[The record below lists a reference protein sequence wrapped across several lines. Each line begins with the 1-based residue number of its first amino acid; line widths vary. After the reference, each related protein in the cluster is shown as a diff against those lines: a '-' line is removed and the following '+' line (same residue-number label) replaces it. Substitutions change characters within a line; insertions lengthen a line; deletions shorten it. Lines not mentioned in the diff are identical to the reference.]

1 MSADDKVGLNVEPLG
16 GGASKGDGDSRLIVS
31 EDADKAADTQQLE
44 DLRVTARQGVGKKPP
59 YNPDLLAQFIE
70 KNETHSVAV
79 RKKARYEVGYGFDLA
94 PVGVD
99 DPDEAN
105 QTQRAVAQNFWFGRD
120 SRWQTGPRQRA
131 EPTVPEEV
139 LELARQDFHAI
150 GWCALEILTDTM
162 GRPIG
167 LAHVPAN
174 TIRVR
179 TPQSEYDRT
188 RHPETGNF
196 ADGELGDF
204 ASRGY
209 VQVRHGKRRYFGE
222 AGDRYRGQ
230 QVTILG
236 DADGDGE
243 PEVRYLDDDGDDR
256 EPIFVDK
263 ETGDVAVGGASAL
276 DNEPANEL
284 IFMRNPSVLPDADAY
299 GVPDWVSA
307 IRTMVGDEAAKDY
320 NRTFFENDTIPR
332 FVIKVTGGTLSEE
345 SKKDLK
351 KMLRNLRAEDHRAL
365 ILEVDKFA
373 DGLQEDVEIELEPL
387 GQGVTEEMSFST
399 YRQKNEHEVAKVHE
413 VPPVL
418 IGVTE
423 TSNRSNSE
431 AQVHSFATE
440 VIAPEQHKFAE
451 RLYRLIH
458 QTALGVEDWTLEF
471 TLRGADQPREDARTA
486 AEKIQAVNGAI
497 PVNRALQM
505 IGEDPLDADSMDFD
519 PNTTLLANVNDAGA
533 PGGEVEAADGRH
545 AHAPPIGNKVG
556 ERDWNEVK
564 AELETKDPLES
575 ADFDSSNLDQGLFD
589 FGENELYISFLR
601 DEGQSSLYVYT
612 DVPTAEWSSLQS
624 ASSKGGYHYESI
636 RLEYPYIEI
645 SNFHSRLPEGEFP
658 DELPENIPEG
668 I

>member
-1 MSADDKVGLNVEPLG
+1 
-16 GGASKGDGDSRLIVS
+16 
-31 EDADKAADTQQLE
+31 
-44 DLRVTARQGVGKKPP
+44 VGKKPP
-59 YNPDLLAQFIE
+59 YDPDLLSQFVE
-70 KNETHSVAV
+70 KNETHSVAI

-105 QTQRAVAQNFWFGRD
+105 ATQRAVARDFWFSRD

-139 LELARQDFHAI
+139 LELARQDFHAV
-150 GWCALEILTDTM
+150 GWCALEILTDNM
-162 GRPIG
+162 GRPVG

-188 RHPETGNF
+188 RHPETGSF
-196 ADGELGDF
+196 ADGDLGDY

-209 VQVRHGKRRYFGE
+209 VQVRHGKRRYYGE

-230 QVTILG
+230 EVSILG
-236 DADGDGE
+236 DADGDGD
-243 PEVRYLDDDGDDR
+243 PEVRYLDDAGDDR

-263 ETGDVAVGGASAL
+263 ETGDVAVGGAGAL

-284 IFMRNPSVLPDADAY
+284 IFMRNPSVLPEADAY

-387 GQGVTEEMSFST
+387 GQGVTEEMSFSQ
-399 YRQKNEHEVAKVHE
+399 YRERNEHLVSQVHE
-413 VPPVL
+413 VPPVVL
-418 IGVTE
+418 GITE
-423 TSNRSNSE
+423 TSNRSNSD
-431 AQVHSFATE
+431 AQLHSFATE
-440 VIAPEQHKFAE
+440 VIQPEQHKFAE

-458 QTALGVEDWTLEF
+458 QTALGVTDWTVDF
-471 TLRGADQPREDARTA
+471 RLRGADQPREDARTA

-519 PNTTLLANVNDAGA
+519 PNTTLLANVGDVGA
-533 PGGEVEAADGRH
+533 TPGGDVEAADGRH
-545 AHAPPIGNKVG
+545 AHAPPIGNKLG
-556 ERDWNEVK
+556 ERDWQDVK

-575 ADFDSSNLDQGLFD
+575 ANFDSSNLDQGIFD

-601 DEGQSSLYVYT
+601 DAGQSSLYVYT

-624 ASSKGGYHYESI
+624 ASSKGGYHYDSI
-636 RLEYPYIEI
+636 RLEYPYWEI
-645 SNFHSRLPEGEFP
+645 TNFHSRLPEGEVP

>member
-1 MSADDKVGLNVEPLG
+1 MSADDDKVGLNVEPLG
-16 GGASKGDGDSRLIVS
+16 GTDKDDDSRLIVS
-31 EDADKAADTQQLE
+31 EDAAKAADTQQLD

-59 YNPDLLAQFIE
+59 YNPDLLSQFVE

-99 DPDEAN
+99 DPDDAN

-196 ADGELGDF
+196 ADGELGDY

-243 PEVRYLDDDGDDR
+243 PEVRYLSDEDSDR

-299 GVPDWVSA
+299 GVPDWVAA

-373 DGLQEDVEIELEPL
+373 DGLQEDVEI
-387 GQGVTEEMSFST
+387 
-399 YRQKNEHEVAKVHE
+399 
-413 VPPVL
+413 
-418 IGVTE
+418 
-423 TSNRSNSE
+423 
-431 AQVHSFATE
+431 
-440 VIAPEQHKFAE
+440 
-451 RLYRLIH
+451 
-458 QTALGVEDWTLEF
+458 
-471 TLRGADQPREDARTA
+471 
-486 AEKIQAVNGAI
+486 
-497 PVNRALQM
+497 
-505 IGEDPLDADSMDFD
+505 
-519 PNTTLLANVNDAGA
+519 
-533 PGGEVEAADGRH
+533 
-545 AHAPPIGNKVG
+545 
-556 ERDWNEVK
+556 
-564 AELETKDPLES
+564 
-575 ADFDSSNLDQGLFD
+575 
-589 FGENELYISFLR
+589 
-601 DEGQSSLYVYT
+601 
-612 DVPTAEWSSLQS
+612 
-624 ASSKGGYHYESI
+624 
-636 RLEYPYIEI
+636 
-645 SNFHSRLPEGEFP
+645 
-658 DELPENIPEG
+658 
-668 I
+668 

>member
-1 MSADDKVGLNVEPLG
+1 MSAESDKVGLNVESFG
-16 GGASKGDGDSRLIVS
+16 GTDKDDSRLIVS
-31 EDADKAADTQQLE
+31 EDADKAADTQQL
-44 DLRVTARQGVGKKPP
+44 DDRRVTARQGVGRKPP
-59 YNPDLLAQFIE
+59 YDPDLLSQFIE
-70 KNETHSVAV
+70 KNETHSVAI
-79 RKKARYEVGYGFDLA
+79 RKKSRYEVGYGFDLA

-99 DPDEAN
+99 DAEEAN
-105 QTQRAVAQNFWFGRD
+105 DTQRAVAQNFWFGRD

-174 TIRVR
+174 TVRVR
-179 TPQSEYDRT
+179 TPQSEYDRV
-188 RHPETGNF
+188 RHPETGSF
-196 ADGELGDF
+196 ADGELGAY

-243 PEVRYLDDDGDDR
+243 PEVRYSDDEESDR

-263 ETGDVAVGGASAL
+263 ETGDVAVGGATAL

-284 IFMRNPSVLPDADAY
+284 IFMRNPSPMSDTNGYGIPDF
-299 GVPDWVSA
+299 VSS

-332 FVIKVTGGTLSEE
+332 FVIKVTGGTLKEE
-345 SKKDLK
+345 AKKDLK

-413 VPPVL
+413 VPPLL

-423 TSNRSNSE
+423 TSNRANSQE
-431 AQVHSFATE
+431 QIHSFATE

-458 QTALGVEDWTLEF
+458 QTALGVTDWTINF
-471 TLRGADQPREDARTA
+471 KLRGADQPREDARTA

-505 IGEDPLDADSMDFD
+505 IGEDPLDAASMDFD
-519 PNTTLLANVNDAGA
+519 PNTTLLANVPNMGDA
-533 PGGEVEAADGRH
+533 PGGDVEAADGRH

-556 ERDWNEVK
+556 TRDWTDVK
-564 AELETKDPLES
+564 ADLLNKDPLES
-575 ADFDSSNLDQGLFD
+575 ANFDSSNLDQGLFD

-601 DEGQSSLYVYT
+601 DGGQSSLYVYT
-612 DVPTAEWSSLQS
+612 NVPTAEWSSLQS
-624 ASSKGGYHYESI
+624 ASSKGSYHYESI
-636 RLEYPYIEI
+636 RLEYPYVEI
-645 SNFHSRLPEGEFP
+645 TNFHDRLPVGEFP
-658 DELPENIPEG
+658 DDVPEGIPEG